1 MTKRQPASVDE
12 LTLEYLVQALAA
24 ENDLD
29 RAELNQEV
37 KQKIAATGLQAE
49 DLDFGLDDEERRG
62 LSRHIIEAVEQDGD
76 GKMNE
81 LLASSREGAESG
93 AMDPV
98 TMIAAG
104 AAVGFVILCAKVK
117 RLDLA
122 KRVLTFDKMPD
133 SLGSVLKAL
142 IGIG

>member
-24 ENDLD
+24 ESDLD
-29 RAELNQEV
+29 RDELNQEV
-37 KQKIAATGLQAE
+37 KQQIAATGLQAE
-49 DLDFGLDDEERRG
+49 DLDFGLDDDQRRD
-62 LSRHIIEAVEQDGD
+62 LSRYIIKEVEQDGD
-76 GKMNE
+76 EKIKE
-81 LLASSREGAESG
+81 LLSESREGAESG
-93 AMDPV
+93 AMEPV

-104 AAVGFVILCAKVK
+104 AAVGFVILCAKLK
-117 RLDLA
+117 RVDLA

-142 IGIG
+142 IGIV